1 MNFGHFGDSSGTF
14 GISTNVL
21 MPEFIGSVN
30 AGKQHSI
37 NQPAVGLNC
46 NGIFELQHSAHGI
59 SGYYDSYWW
68 QIYPW
73 LGIASFKTK
82 ILRKTSDNTWVML
95 DANNS
100 TVYYTNPSTSSFPP
114 ASGWVVSGSTST
126 PVPTLVFNTILTEQ
140 DLNSTTNC
148 TETAR
153 TTRSITLE
161 SSSSAAHKV
170 FTFGSNPLSDGDKFA
185 FGYKRATTGIT
196 STTSFTIAFGGISPV
211 MTGALGFSGDASI
224 LGHSFDQT
232 VGSNNVGS
240 TSSSNTTGISF
251 TTSGTSQ
258 FPDNSTITFTD
269 LRLMA

>member
-140 DLNSTTNC
+140 DLVATSNC
-148 TETAR
+148 SETAR
-153 TTRSITLE
+153 TTRSITLT
-161 SSSSAAHKV
+161 SSSSSNHKV
-170 FTFGSNPLSDGDKFA
+170 FRFGFNTLSDGDKFA
-185 FGYKRATTGIT
+185 IGYKRETEGFAGTHTA
-196 STTSFTIAFGGISPV
+196 TIAFGGISPV
-211 MTGALGFSGDASI
+211 MTGALIHSGNKAI

-232 VGSNNVGS
+232 VGSNSTGS
-240 TSSSNTTGISF
+240 TSSSDTSGLSF
-251 TTSGTSQ
+251 TTSQATQ
-258 FPDNSTITFTD
+258 FPDGTTITFTD
-269 LRLMA
+269 LRVMA